1 MRQLLLLCLGLAIIG
16 IQVLL
21 GAQTFFPEAFATRE
35 DALDGLLEQKN
46 SILDKIAPEDLA
58 WLAANPVV
66 TVGVDANFYPL
77 EMFDERGRYTGLG
90 GDYLR
95 LLAKMTGLDFR
106 PLATSDWAA
115 TEELARQG
123 KVDLFMAAAKTG
135 RRSEYMLFTA
145 PYITEPGVIM
155 TRRDSGLDT
164 ADVSS
169 LAGKKVAVVKDYSW
183 HDFLKEFHPEIIAVP
198 AATTLE
204 ALQKVAAGEADAVLD
219 YEFNLLEKLQTGG
232 ILQMQTAG
240 KVDSSYGHAVAV
252 RNDKPELFNVI
263 TTALAQVTP
272 QEREALA
279 RKWLQQ
285 ERPAGQERHLQW
297 IFFFFVESS
306 LLVLGLIW
314 LYHAGI
320 RKHTR
325 ELRTKLASLEK
336 RLAREEKARAESP
349 AGA

>member
-1 MRQLLLLCLGLAIIG
+1 MRQLLLLCLGLLIIG
-16 IQVLL
+16 IQVVL
-21 GAQTFFPEAFATRE
+21 GAQTFFPQAFAGKE
-35 DALDGLLEQKN
+35 DALDGLLEQKA
-46 SILDKIAPEDLA
+46 SVLDKIAPEDLA

-66 TVGVDANFYPL
+66 TVGVDPNFYPL

-123 KVDLFMAAAKTG
+123 KIDIFMAAAKTG

-155 TRRDSGLDT
+155 TRRGSGLDG
-164 ADVSS
+164 AGISA
-169 LAGKKVAVVKDYSW
+169 LAGRKVAVVKDYSW
-183 HDFLKEFHPEIIAVP
+183 HDFLKEFHPEVIVVP

-219 YEFNLLEKLQTGG
+219 YEFNLLEKIQTGG
-232 ILQMQTAG
+232 ILQMETAG

-252 RNDKPELFNVI
+252 RRDRPELFNVI

-272 QEREALA
+272 QERQALA
-279 RKWLQQ
+279 QKWLAQ

-297 IFFFFVESS
+297 IFFFLVEST
-306 LLVLGLIW
+306 LLVLGLLW

-325 ELRTKLASLEK
+325 ELRAKVTALEK
-336 RLAREEKARAESP
+336 RLAREEKAHAETP